1 MIMAKKQQR
10 LLVIGTGNMANAHA
24 RAFSEDKRCKIVAAI
39 DVSKDR
45 LAAFAKTYGVKNT
58 FATLDEAIA
67 WGEFDAAVNVTP
79 DAAHFPTTMQLL
91 EANKHVFCEKPLALN
106 ARDAKKMVSAAE
118 KRGLINMVNFTYR
131 NASALQEARRL
142 VTSGALGTIRNVIGS
157 YRQSWLVQD
166 AWGDWKSED
175 TWLWRLSTAHG
186 SKGALGD
193 TGVHI
198 FDFAAYAT
206 GSTFKHVTG
215 VLTTFDKA
223 PGGKI
228 GKYTLDANDS
238 ALLQGMMANGA
249 AVSLV
254 ITRFATGHMNNS
266 LLDIHGTE
274 GGLRIWTDGHDS
286 TLQICLG
293 KDVKKAKWRKAKL
306 EPVPTNYQRFVDA
319 LVSGQNGMPSFAD
332 GWRAQQVIDACF
344 ESSQTGSVVKI

>member
-1 MIMAKKQQR
+1 MAKKPQR

-24 RAFSEDKRCKIVAAI
+24 RAFSADKRCKIVAAI

-45 LAAFAKTYGVKNT
+45 LGAFAKTYGVKNT
-58 FATLDEAIA
+58 FATIDEAIK

-91 EANKHVFCEKPLALN
+91 QADKHVFCEKPLALN
-106 ARDAKKMVSAAE
+106 AKDAKKMVTEAE

-166 AWGDWKSED
+166 AWGDWATED

-198 FDFAAYAT
+198 FDFASYAT
-206 GSTFKHVTG
+206 GATFKQVNG
-215 VLTTFDKA
+215 VLTTFNKA

-238 ALLQGMMANGA
+238 AMLQGMMSNGA

-254 ITRFATGHMNNS
+254 ITRFATGHMNDS

-274 GGLRIWTDGHDS
+274 GALRIWTDGGDS
-286 TLQICLG
+286 SLQVCLG
-293 KDVKKAKWRKAKL
+293 KDIKKAKWKNVKL
-306 EPVPTNYQRFVDA
+306 APVPANYQRFIDA

-344 ESSQTGSVVKI
+344 KSSQTGEMVKI